1 MAQLLSF
8 LSFWCIYLIF
18 LYRIYNYNPD
28 IWTMDKAKP
37 WYNSWR
43 TLATVLF
50 ISCIGILVCEIF
62 LAQGKR
68 LIFFRRYAP
77 VSGLLSYPRG
87 SMALS
92 QQIRHFSMCWT
103 HCLCSLLSH
112 SMYHFGLGGS
122 YLHKRKES
130 HPRRLQLRM
139 RVWRR

>member
-1 MAQLLSF
+1 VAQLLSF

-18 LYRIYNYNPD
+18 LYRIYKYNPD

-50 ISCIGILVCEIF
+50 ISCIGILVCEILF
-62 LAQGKR
+62 FSSEVKR
-68 LIFFRRYAP
+68 LIFFRRYVP
-77 VSGLLSYPRG
+77 VSGLLSCLKG

-92 QQIRHFSMCWT
+92 QQTRHFSTCWT

-122 YLHKRKES
+122 YLHKRKGS
-130 HPRRLQLRM
+130 IRPRRL
-139 RVWRR
+139 